1 MIIIRIEMQE
11 IHRHDSIMIDIIP
24 FFLIVLIFFTHVS
37 TVTFGPIGDT
47 ADA

>member
-1 MIIIRIEMQE
+1 MIIIRMEMQE
-11 IHRHDSIMIDIIP
+11 THRHDSIMIDIIT
-24 FFLIVLIFFTHVS
+24 FFLSILIFFTHVS